1 MNYAY
6 TRKCSTQRN
15 SHLFITDS
23 NDHNLSGSINVLFP
37 LNVSNTS
44 VVIAIDDDVYENTE
58 SFQVAITS
66 TSDEDVL
73 IGMNNDTTVNI
84 EDDEMITVFFQED
97 PFSFSESDGEA
108 VVTVYADLPTGGL
121 AVNITLGVNITNG
134 TAISKVESAQE
145 YTFMLSCTYFT
156 CIGPADYDASLMYVT
171 LLATTNSMTTAE
183 LRITIKDEDILE
195 TDEDFTIMLDTM
207 ETRVNIAN
215 STSVVILNDDGE
227 WILRNTYQLPSLLWS
242 KQDHLYQS
250 FLTFSSVD

>member
-1 MNYAY
+1 MTGPIDVEFPAG
-6 TRKCSTQRN
+6 ST
-15 SHLFITDS
+15 SA
-23 NDHNLSGSINVLFP
+23 
-37 LNVSNTS
+37 S

-73 IGMNNDTTVNI
+73 IGMNNETTVNI

-134 TAISKVESAQE
+134 TAISKVESIQE
-145 YTFMLSCTYFT
+145 STFKPCSRDHILPVCV
-156 CIGPADYDASLMYVT
+156 GPADYDASLLYFT

-183 LRITIKDEDILE
+183 LRITIQDEDILE
-195 TDEDFTIMLDTM
+195 RDEDFTIMLNTM
-207 ETRVNIAN
+207 ITRVNIAN
-215 STSVVILNDDGE
+215 STSVVIVNDDGE
-227 WILRNTYQLPSLLWS
+227 LILRNTH
-242 KQDHLYQS
+242 K
-250 FLTFSSVD
+250 FLHYSGLNRMITYINHS

>member
-1 MNYAY
+1 MTGPIDVEFPAG
-6 TRKCSTQRN
+6 ST
-15 SHLFITDS
+15 SA
-23 NDHNLSGSINVLFP
+23 
-37 LNVSNTS
+37 S

-73 IGMNNDTTVNI
+73 IGMNNETTVNI

-134 TAISKVESAQE
+134 TAISKVESIQE
-145 YTFMLSCTYFT
+145 STFKPCSRDHILPVCV
-156 CIGPADYDASLMYVT
+156 GPADYDASLLYFT

-183 LRITIKDEDILE
+183 LRITIQDEDILE
-195 TDEDFTIMLDTM
+195 RDEDFTIMLNTM
-207 ETRVNIAN
+207 ITRVNIAN
-215 STSVVILNDDGE
+215 STSVVIVNDDGE
-227 WILRNTYQLPSLLWS
+227 LDIEEHTQIPSLLWS
-242 KQDHLYQS
+242 KQNDHLYQS